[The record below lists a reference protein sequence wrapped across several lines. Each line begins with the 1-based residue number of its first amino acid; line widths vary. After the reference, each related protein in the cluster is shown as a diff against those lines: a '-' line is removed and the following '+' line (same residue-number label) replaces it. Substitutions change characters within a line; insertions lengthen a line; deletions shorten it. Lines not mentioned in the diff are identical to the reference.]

1 MFQSEDFKNEIAR
14 GDFTISEVGPDG
26 MVAMPLNSAGTDP
39 IKAFILKGLG
49 IVRGQAPLS
58 IDISPLPDL
67 VEKLPGA
74 GFIAERPFGIIST
87 LMKPVGHE
95 CG

>member
-39 IKAFILKGLG
+39 IKAFTGYAVDSTDHNML
-49 IVRGQAPLS
+49 
-58 IDISPLPDL
+58 
-67 VEKLPGA
+67 
-74 GFIAERPFGIIST
+74 IAST
-87 LMKPVGHE
+87 YY
-95 CG
+95 